1 LKSTIQH
8 RLLQHWFAP
17 PAAAVLPEWQASLLG
32 LLERLYLAAWRLREW
47 AAARTPPARAP
58 TGVHV
63 IAIGNLLV
71 GGAGKT
77 PCVMALALA
86 LRAAGT
92 PVGILSR
99 GYKSRAERGRPT
111 VLLPYNLMN
120 LSPDEV
126 GDEAW
131 LLAWRT
137 ESPVAV
143 SKNRRWG
150 LEALLRADPSIQVVL
165 LDDGLQQRTLAW
177 DQSLLI
183 MDDRA
188 LGNGHCLPAGPL
200 REPALNLKRFSYWV
214 DNGLL
219 ATPAAKEPLPPEL
232 LALIEQ
238 LPPAAGLLKQTL
250 GPWVPLEHWRNGNAW
265 LSTSD
270 GVAAFRGRSILAVA
284 GIAVPERFFKLLT
297 DLGLEFD
304 RLALDDHDP
313 ELVAH
318 VIGRWQVK
326 NYDVVL
332 MTEKDAVKFFHHNT
346 PLHSRAWALRREAQL
361 EPDLLKRLIAKAH

>member
-1 LKSTIQH
+1 M
-8 RLLQHWFAP
+8 R
-17 PAAAVLPEWQASLLG
+17 
-32 LLERLYLAAWRLREW
+32 LLERLYLALWRLREFV
-47 AAARTPPARAP
+47 ATRRPPPHAP
-58 TGVHV
+58 DGIHV

-77 PCVMALALA
+77 PCVLALALA
-86 LRAAGT
+86 LRAAGI

-99 GYKSRAERGRPT
+99 GYKSRSERSRPT

-120 LSPDEV
+120 LSPEQV

-137 ESPVAV
+137 ESPVAI
-143 SKNRRWG
+143 SKNRQWG
-150 LEALLRADPSIQVVL
+150 LEALLRADPSIKVVL

-177 DQSLLI
+177 DQSLLV

-200 REPALNLKRFSYWV
+200 REPAQDLGRFSYWI
-214 DNGLL
+214 DNGLSSLSTEEGRSPMAPMAPIAPIAQIAPIAPIAPL
-219 ATPAAKEPLPPEL
+219 A
-232 LALIEQ
+232 ALTAQ
-238 LPPAAGLLKQTL
+238 LPAAGGPLKQTL
-250 GPWVPLEHWRNGNAW
+250 GPWVPLEHWRDGKQW
-265 LSTSD
+265 LTTPQ

-284 GIAVPERFFKLLT
+284 GIAVPDRFFNLLSE
-297 DLGLEFD
+297 LGLEFD
-304 RLALDDHDP
+304 RFALDDHDP
-313 ELVAH
+313 QLVAH

-332 MTEKDAVKFFHHNT
+332 MTEKDAVKFFHHDT
-346 PLHSRAWALRREAQL
+346 PLHSKAWALRREAQL
-361 EPDLLKRLIAKAH
+361 EPDVLQRLITKAH